1 MKQILRRANAKI
13 SIGNAAA
20 LLMVSSLLGQILGFL
35 RVKLVNANFPTGGPG
50 STDAF
55 FAAFKIPD
63 FFFFTIAAGALGVA
77 FMPVLAD
84 HLHKH
89 DRKGVWELSNSLL
102 NFLAMIMFA
111 VGLVIFIFAEPLI
124 HNIVAPKLDP
134 EQLHNAVTIMR
145 LIAFNPL
152 LFTIGGILTSVQ
164 QTFGRFFFYAIAPLV
179 YNLSI
184 IISIFVFR
192 DSLGLIGL
200 GVGALIGACL
210 QVLIAFA
217 GLAGLD
223 FKYRHFIN
231 FHAPDFRKILRQL
244 PPRSIDQGI
253 MSINSIVDTN
263 FARRLGTGNISFYES
278 AYTLHTAPTLLIGT
292 AISSA
297 VFPQFNKSV
306 AQGHIN
312 EFRREFLQV
321 LRIIIWIA
329 TPVIVVCFFGR
340 GYLARMIFA
349 QNNREIA
356 AIFGFLT
363 GAIFFRTVYT
373 IVSRYFYAQKDTW
386 TPLIDSLFAI
396 ALNIVLVMHLS
407 RPDSYGITGI
417 ALAESIVAGAQLFI
431 LTTIMFIRDPKLFDM
446 KFFGGLGRIISITG
460 FTVVAAF
467 IMVSLFPLN
476 TGDTGLI
483 TLGVKL
489 GLIASVTLSV
499 HVGLSSLF
507 GLEEAEPIV
516 RKLRA
521 VGRLIM
527 RPLKVE
533 GQ

>member
-1 MKQILRRANAKI
+1 MRKILSRANAKI

-20 LLMVSSLLGQILGFL
+20 LLMMASLLGQALGFL
-35 RVKLVNANFPTGGPG
+35 RVKLVNANFPAEGSG

-89 DRKGVWELSNSLL
+89 DRKGVWALSSSLM
-102 NFLAMIMFA
+102 NFLAILMFI
-111 VGLVIFIFAEPLI
+111 VGCIIFVFAEPLI
-124 HNIVAPKLDP
+124 HNIVAPNLDP

-152 LFTIGGILTSVQ
+152 LFTIGGVLTSVQ
-164 QTFGRFFFYAIAPLV
+164 QAFGRFFFYAIAPLI

-192 DSLGLIGL
+192 DNIGLIGL
-200 GVGALIGACL
+200 GVGALIGAIL
-210 QVLIAFA
+210 QLLIAAA
-217 GLAGLD
+217 GLAGLK
-223 FKYRHFIN
+223 FKYQRLIDFSM
-231 FHAPDFRKILRQL
+231 PDFRKVLRQL

-253 MSINSIVDTN
+253 MSINSIVATN
-263 FARRLGTGNISFYES
+263 FARRLGTGNISFYEN

-297 VFPQFNKSV
+297 VFPQFNRSV
-306 AQGHIN
+306 ARGRMN
-312 EFRREFLQV
+312 EFRNEFLQV

-329 TPVIVVCFFGR
+329 TPVAVICFFGR
-340 GYLARMIFA
+340 GYLARMIFSRNA
-349 QNNREIA
+349 PEIA
-356 AIFGFLT
+356 AIFGFLV

-396 ALNIVLVMHLS
+396 ALHIVLVMHLS
-407 RPDSYGITGI
+407 KPDSYGIAGI
-417 ALAESIVAGAQLFI
+417 ALAESIVAGTQLFI
-431 LTTIMFIRDPKLFDM
+431 LTTIMLIRDPKLFDM
-446 KFFGGLGRIISITG
+446 RFFGGLGRIISITG
-460 FTVVAAF
+460 FTVVTAF

-476 TGDTGLI
+476 ITDVGLI
-483 TLGVKL
+483 TLGAKL
-489 GLIASVTLSV
+489 GLIAGVTLAV

-507 GLEEAEPIV
+507 GLEEAEPVV
-516 RKLRA
+516 RKLKA
-521 VGRLIM
+521 VGRIIM
-527 RPLKVE
+527 KPYKVE